1 MIGLPKLSQ
10 LDGVA
15 STRIWLAS
23 QPADMRCS
31 FDRLAE
37 LAASVT
43 GEDPLSGHLFL
54 FRSRG
59 GDRLKVLYWDADGY
73 ALWYK
78 RLEEGTF
85 KLPKIEEGVRSVQL
99 RASELAMMLDGIDLK
114 SVRRVKRYQRKK
126 DWLSAKPADSCVG
139 HFNRTHAAPAG
150 ESG

>member
-1 MIGLPKLSQ
+1 MIALPKLSQ
-10 LDGVA
+10 LDQA
-15 STRIWLAS
+15 SSTRVWLAT

-43 GEDPLSGHLFL
+43 GQDPLSGHLFL

-59 GDRLKVLYWDADGY
+59 GDRLKILYWDADGY

-85 KLPKIEEGVRSVQL
+85 KLPKVEEGTKSVQL
-99 RASELAMMLDGIDLK
+99 RPSELAMMLDGIDLR
-114 SVRRVKRYQRKK
+114 SVKRVKRYGKK
-126 DWLSAKPADSCVG
+126 D
-139 HFNRTHAAPAG
+139 
-150 ESG
+150 